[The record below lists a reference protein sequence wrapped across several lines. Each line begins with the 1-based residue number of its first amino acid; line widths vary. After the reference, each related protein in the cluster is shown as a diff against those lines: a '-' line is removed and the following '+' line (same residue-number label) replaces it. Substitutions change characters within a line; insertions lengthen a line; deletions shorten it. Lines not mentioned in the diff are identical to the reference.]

1 MRKGIKLFL
10 SYSRMYVWWI
20 GMLLFTGLV
29 MSGIMAVNGIAAAEI
44 LYGMGVCVF
53 LLAVALGIGYQRFFR
68 RYGEVKRLENS
79 IAVTLGDMTT
89 PGNPIEAEY
98 QELLRILM
106 AEKVGGENAAE
117 RRAKD
122 FKEYFALWVHQIKT
136 PISAMRLL
144 LQEGGAEGSRAEE
157 QEELFLIEQY
167 VEMALQYIRLDSET
181 NDFVLQE
188 TDLDSVIK
196 DAVHKYA
203 KLFIR
208 KRIRLRYTDVD
219 VRVVTDGK
227 WLTFVVEQLLA
238 NAIKY
243 TPAGWIAV
251 YAGDGGTLVIEDSG
265 IGIREED
272 LPRVMEKGYT
282 GYNGHGNEQ
291 STGIGLYLCSK
302 IMNRLNHKITITSE
316 LGKGTKVCI
325 AFPEDT
331 VRGV

>member
-1 MRKGIKLFL
+1 MRGVQLFWAYL
-10 SYSRMYVWWI
+10 KMYAGWI

-29 MSGIMAVNGIAAAEI
+29 MSGVMLVNGIAAAEVA
-44 LYGMGVCVF
+44 YGMGVCLF
-53 LLAVALGIGYQRFFR
+53 LLAIMLGIGYRQFRQRYR
-68 RYGEVKRLENS
+68 DLERLERS
-79 IAVTLGDMTT
+79 IAVTLGDMTA
-89 PGNPIEAEY
+89 PDNPIEAEY

-106 AEKVGGENAAE
+106 AEKMGKEDAAE
-117 RRAKD
+117 RRVKD

-144 LQEGGAEGSRAEE
+144 LQEAGAEGDSAEE

-203 KLFIR
+203 RLFIR
-208 KRIRLRYTDVD
+208 KKLQLRYTAVNI
-219 VRVVTDGK
+219 RVVTDGK

-243 TPAGWIAV
+243 TPAGWIAI
-251 YAGDGGTLVIEDSG
+251 YAESETVLVIEDSG
-265 IGIREED
+265 IGIRAED
-272 LPRVMEKGYT
+272 LPRVLEKGYT
-282 GYNGHGNEQ
+282 GYNGHGNEH
-291 STGIGLYLCSK
+291 STGIGLYLCNK
-302 IMNRLNHKITITSE
+302 IMKRLGHKIAITSE
-316 LGKGTKVCI
+316 EGRGTKVRI
-325 AFPEDT
+325 TFPEK
-331 VRGV
+331 G